1 MIRIFVSLTIV
12 IQLLCIPLYAQSQ
25 AQAVT
30 ENKQEAQ
37 SGAASGPTTNFQWGP
52 TAEEQAEAAKQ
63 ASQKL
68 QRKADIQPVVQ
79 AQNAIQ
85 VPTEEHRAVLITK
98 RSGFSIDQSPLRK
111 IARGAV
117 NVSLGW
123 VEIPRQMIKVN
134 EEGGDISGVFWG
146 PLKGFAYFIGRT
158 AVGIYEMTTFLLPP
172 YKTVVDPE
180 FILSDEDDD

>member
-1 MIRIFVSLTIV
+1 MFA
-12 IQLLCIPLYAQSQ
+12 YGQ
-25 AQAVT
+25 AQAGAGNEGV
-30 ENKQEAQ
+30 AQ
-37 SGAASGPTTNFQWGP
+37 SSSGPTTNFQCGP
-52 TAEEQAEAAKQ
+52 TPQEQAEAAKKSGQKVQHKTESQPALQ
-63 ASQKL
+63 A
-68 QRKADIQPVVQ
+68 QPAVQ
-79 AQNAIQ
+79 A
-85 VPTEEHRAVLITK
+85 PTEEHRAVVITK

-123 VEIPRQMIKVN
+123 VEIPRQMIKIN
-134 EEGGDISGVFWG
+134 EANGDISGAFWG

-158 AVGIYEMTTFLLPP
+158 AVGIYEITTFLLPP